1 MAEHERRGDGR
12 DTASNRGISV
22 SVELLGPFEPACS
35 EVIGFRRAAALAG
48 IEVLD
53 AVETSRQWHVFNTA
67 YALAMPT
74 SWSADVLYRRR
85 RVQILPG
92 TLFCTEPGEIHVV
105 PKVHELGSF
114 HVLKLD
120 EAVFKAYLAEH
131 DVDVAPHWRAIAHE
145 ASPMLSVKLARLLRR
160 VGPNCSAMRLQTD
173 LVSLVGTMVLELID
187 GPRASP
193 VEVDAGA
200 KAAER
205 IRDCLHHADDVEM
218 DLEALA
224 REVRMSRFQALRTFK
239 RRYGITPHAYRICK
253 RVWDSRLL
261 LRQGIPAASV
271 AAEFAFAD
279 QSHFTRHF
287 RRIVGVTP
295 AAYARG
301 VRPSGQGGLS

>member
-1 MAEHERRGDGR
+1 MRADV
-12 DTASNRGISV
+12 D
-22 SVELLGPFEPACS
+22 LLAPFEPAGS

-48 IEVLD
+48 IEVFD
-53 AVETSRQWHVFNTA
+53 AVNTSRQWSVFNSA
-67 YALAMPT
+67 YGLAMPT
-74 SWSADVLYRRR
+74 SWNADVLYRRR
-85 RVQILPG
+85 RVQILRG

-105 PKVHELGSF
+105 PKVHELGTF

-120 EAVFKAYLAEH
+120 ETVFKSHLAEH
-131 DVDVAPHWRAIAHE
+131 DVDVTPHWRAIAHE
-145 ASPMLSVKLARLLRR
+145 ASPTLSLKLARLLGG

-173 LVSLVGTMVLELID
+173 LVSLISTMVLELID
-187 GPRASP
+187 APRGSP
-193 VEVDAGA
+193 LEVDAGA

-205 IRDCLHHADDVEM
+205 IRDCLHHTDDVEM

-239 RRYGITPHAYRICK
+239 RHYGITPHAYRICK
-253 RVWDSRLL
+253 RVWEGRLL

-271 AAEFAFAD
+271 AAELAFAD

-287 RRIVGVTP
+287 KRLVGVTP

-301 VRPSGQGGLS
+301 VRPSGQGGIS